1 MYIILTSILFY
12 CIMLNY
18 ILLCYIMLNDIIYG
32 ICMYIYICMCIHY
45 INIYIYRYYSSG
57 WAAHSASHVRLHQ
70 AGAAYQ
76 IV

>member
-1 MYIILTSILFY
+1 
-12 CIMLNY
+12 MLNY
-18 ILLCYIMLNDIIYG
+18 ILLCYIMLNYIIWY
-32 ICMYIYICMCIHY
+32 MYIYICIHY
-45 INIYIYRYYSSG
+45 TNIYIYRYYSSG